1 MNASTGQ
8 QTSARG
14 AAWLAALSH
23 GAPRLP
29 GYPPSVQ
36 VADVE
41 AAGRAARLI
50 AVVPDAA
57 SPLPRARHGETGLLE
72 GWSLAR
78 AVHAAIDADRD
89 SQVKRAIIAIV
100 DTPSQAYG
108 RREEAF
114 GIHQALASAAAA
126 YATARLA
133 GHPVIALLVGKAMS
147 GAFLAH
153 GYQANRILA
162 LADPGVQVHAM
173 GKEAA
178 ARITLRS
185 VEDLEAFAATVP
197 PMAYDLDNYATLG
210 LLWRTIAVQDAAAP
224 TADDLATV
232 TRHLAEAL
240 ADIDADP
247 HRDLRSRLGG
257 ANRSATRAVRAR
269 LASQWQD

>member
-1 MNASTGQ
+1 MSITN
-8 QTSARG
+8 TSGRG
-14 AAWLAALSH
+14 ETWLAAL
-23 GAPRLP
+23 GGNARRLP
-29 GYPPSVQ
+29 GYPDSVQ
-36 VADVE
+36 VADTE
-41 AAGRAARLI
+41 LAGRAARLI
-50 AVVPDAA
+50 AVIPDAA
-57 SPLPRARHGETGLLE
+57 SRFPRARHGEVGLLE

-78 AVHAAIDADRD
+78 AVHEAIDADRD
-89 SQVKRAIIAIV
+89 ARSRRAIVAIV

-126 YATARLA
+126 YATARLQ

-210 LLWRTIAVQDAAAP
+210 LLWRTIAVQDASAPNATDLHSVSAALR
-224 TADDLATV
+224 D
-232 TRHLAEAL
+232 AL

-247 HRDLRSRLGG
+247 RRDLRSRLQGT
-257 ANRSATRAVRAR
+257 NRGATRRVRER
-269 LASQWQD
+269 LASQWQG